1 MQSWGQPFYDTDQ
14 RAEVTSRE
22 VYALGPDVVGLLAL
36 LRSRRRKRGRRRV
49 LTYDEFKARD
59 HFTQQD
65 LLAFAYGRLIKDPPE
80 GFAARLPTPPMTCRE
95 PR

>member
-1 MQSWGQPFYDTDQ
+1 M
-14 RAEVTSRE
+14 
-22 VYALGPDVVGLLAL
+22 
-36 LRSRRRKRGRRRV
+36 

-80 GFAARLPTPPMTCRE
+80 GFAARLPMPPMMMVDRAVEISAKGARGKLNKATTAEEVAGSTQFIQENAPEQVAKVIIDLIRST
-95 PR
+95 